1 MSRSKRSSPTT
12 REAGAGPRRPAA
24 GGSPDADAL
33 RSPDALRFAGALAA
47 SVAAAPTGVVIS
59 DPNLPDCPIVFANP
73 AFHRI
78 TGYPPEEV
86 IGRNCRFLQGPGSDP
101 AAVAA
106 IRQALAAARP
116 IDIRLVNYR
125 RDGKR
130 FVNELHISPVHDA
143 AGKLLYVM
151 GIQHDVT
158 ERVKAEEAARRAQRA
173 AGVAR
178 RAAERA
184 SAEKSDFLAF
194 VSHEVRTP
202 LNGVLG
208 TLSLLLDT
216 ALDAEQRAYAETARR
231 SGETLLW
238 TVNELLD
245 LSRIEAGKLELEE
258 LAFDPGQPLREVLAL
273 QAAAAADKGLRLTAS
288 LDAALPARIL
298 GDPRRLRQVL
308 LNLVDNAIKF
318 TAAGA
323 VDIRLTRE
331 AGRLAVEV
339 RDTGAGIPAQLRRR
353 LFRRFQQADAGTAR
367 RHGGS
372 GLGLMI
378 CRRLV
383 GLMGGEIGVESREG
397 QGSVFRFDLPLVAA
411 PDDAPAL
418 PDPPPA
424 EAPAR
429 RLAGDA
435 PFARLLLVEDSEAS
449 QLVAAAILRKAGYEV
464 DLARDG
470 ETAVEA
476 VASGSYD
483 AVLMDVRMPGLD
495 GYAATRRIRALAGT
509 AGRVRILALTASAMP
524 GDVQRSLGAGMDA
537 HLAKPVD
544 RAGLL
549 GAVAALLAAMPARLR
564 AAAPAAEP
572 GPAHALLVRETLEEL
587 RAAVGPGRLPDLL
600 GVFAAETLARLRRL
614 AEHPALAAVEQ
625 EAHALQSAAGTFGAA
640 ALREAGTALERA
652 AAMGD
657 AAGVAAVVGGLP
669 RLVERTLHALSRA
682 AGVPAGSAE

>member
-1 MSRSKRSSPTT
+1 VGAPL
-12 REAGAGPRRPAA
+12 GAGPAT
-24 GGSPDADAL
+24 G
-33 RSPDALRFAGALAA
+33 ALRFAEALAV

-59 DPNLPDCPIVFANP
+59 DPNLHDCPIVFANP

-86 IGRNCRFLQGPGSDP
+86 IGRNCRFLQGPGTDR

-106 IRQALAAARP
+106 IRAALAAGRP

-130 FVNELHISPVHDA
+130 FVNELHISPVHDD
-143 AGKLLYVM
+143 AGTLRYLM

-158 ERVKAEEAARRAQRA
+158 ERVRAEETARRAQRA
-173 AGVAR
+173 A
-178 RAAERA
+178 ERA
-184 SAEKSDFLAF
+184 NAEKSDFLAF

-216 ALDAEQRAYAETARR
+216 PLDSEQRAYAETARR

-258 LAFDPGQPLREVLAL
+258 LAFDLGQPLREVLAL
-273 QAAAAADKGLRLTAS
+273 QAAAAADKGLRLTGS
-288 LDAALPARIL
+288 LDAALPARVM

-318 TAAGA
+318 TAAGT
-323 VDIRLTRE
+323 VDIRIGHA
-331 AGRLAVEV
+331 AGRIAVEV

-383 GLMGGEIGVESREG
+383 GLMGGEIGVESEEG
-397 QGSVFRFDLPLVAA
+397 RGSVFRFDLPLRPAA
-411 PDDAPAL
+411 ADAPSL
-418 PDPPPA
+418 PVP
-424 EAPAR
+424 APASDNPR
-429 RLAGDA
+429 RQAGDA

-476 VASGSYD
+476 ATSGSYD
-483 AVLMDVRMPGLD
+483 AILMDVRMPGFD
-495 GYAATRRIRALAGT
+495 GYEATRRIRALPGA

-524 GDVQRSLGAGMDA
+524 GDVQRSLTAGMDA
-537 HLAKPVD
+537 HLTKPVD

-549 GAVAALLAAMPARLR
+549 GAVAALLAAVPARPR
-564 AAAPAAEP
+564 VAALAAEP
-572 GPAHALLVRETLEEL
+572 GPAHALLVRETLDEL
-587 RAAVGPGRLPDLL
+587 RAAVGPGRLPDLI

-614 AEHPALAAVEQ
+614 LDSAPPAAVAQ

-652 AAMGD
+652 AAAED
-657 AAGVAAVVGGLP
+657 ASAIAAVLQDLP

-682 AGVPAGSAE
+682 AGVPAGSGE

>member
-1 MSRSKRSSPTT
+1 VQR
-12 REAGAGPRRPAA
+12 AA
-24 GGSPDADAL
+24 E
-33 RSPDALRFAGALAA
+33 DALRFSAALAA

-59 DPNLPDCPIVFANP
+59 DPNLPDCPIVFANA

-78 TGYPPEEV
+78 TGYAPEEV

-106 IRQALAAARP
+106 IRAAIAAARP

-143 AGKLLYVM
+143 AGRLLYFM

-173 AGVAR
+173 ETVAR

-208 TLSLLLDT
+208 TISLLLDT

-245 LSRIEAGKLELEE
+245 LSRIEAGKLELEDI
-258 LAFDPGQPLREVLAL
+258 AFDPGQPVREVLAL

-288 LDAALPARIL
+288 LDASLPTRIM

-308 LNLVDNAIKF
+308 LNLVDNAIRF

-323 VDIRLTRE
+323 VEIKVARNADRIE
-331 AGRLAVEV
+331 VEV
-339 RDTGAGIPAQLRRR
+339 RDTGAGIPAQLRKR

-383 GLMGGEIGVESREG
+383 GLMGGEIGVESAQGR
-397 QGSVFRFDLPLVAA
+397 GSVFRFDLPLRPAA
-411 PDDAPAL
+411 DDAPGL
-418 PDPPPA
+418 PVFAPA

-429 RLAGDA
+429 RAAGDA

-449 QLVAAAILRKAGYEV
+449 QLVAAAMLRKAGYEV

-476 VASGSYD
+476 AGTGSYD
-483 AVLMDVRMPGLD
+483 AILMDVRMPGLD
-495 GYAATRRIRALAGT
+495 GYEATRRIRALPGPA
-509 AGRVRILALTASAMP
+509 ARVRILALTASAMP
-524 GDVQRSLGAGMDA
+524 GDIQRSLAAGMDA

-549 GAVAALLAAMPARLR
+549 GAVAALLAAVPARPR

-572 GPAHALLVRETLEEL
+572 GPSHALLVRETLEEL

-600 GVFAAETLARLRRL
+600 GVFAAETLARVRRL
-614 AEHPALAAVEQ
+614 SEDPPLDAVEQ

-652 AAMGD
+652 ASAGD
-657 AAGVAAVVGGLP
+657 AEAVGAVVRDLP
-669 RLVERTLHALSRA
+669 RLVDRTLHALSRA
-682 AGVPAGSAE
+682 AAVTAGGAE